1 MYRKIALILMLL
13 ASVIIPVSAYT
24 WTPISVPNLGSNMF
38 LTFNGSSSLLV
49 PGSITVT
56 FNGVNSSGLY
66 VGSLSGSCFGTL
78 KEKNNASHL
87 LLADITTSWSVNKTN
102 VYYSSGSITYD
113 ISNIRSYNLSVV
125 NNPVHN
131 ELQIGP
137 VPSSCYI
144 GVMNGFG
151 IGLAPSK
158 QPYIALSGTLYA
170 GEAFYALANVVDDAF
185 GNGTAAYGTITT
197 TVYATDGDTG
207 SILVGATLNIK
218 DVENSSWVNATSTA
232 LGIPINTLASHTLNI
247 YGSYPGVYN
256 ESYELGA
263 APGGP
268 YYLPLFQYRAA
279 PLGYVYLYVTVRD
292 ASTGLTLLNSPVT
305 AKLPTGATE
314 GTNTGSSGTASFLV
328 PNNTIIIVGASSP
341 GYTAQ
346 SMSTTTGIVNKHI
359 YVDLPRATVTTGV
372 VTPTVTDPA
381 TGQIIKPQPTKDSR
395 NNLQKD
401 SDLLNILR
409 TYGETIMLLCIIA
422 IIMGLVK
429 MMGKW

>member
-1 MYRKIALILMLL
+1 M
-13 ASVIIPVSAYT
+13 SEVTVSY
-24 WTPISVPNLGSNMF
+24 
-38 LTFNGSSSLLV
+38 
-49 PGSITVT
+49 
-56 FNGVNSSGLY
+56 
-66 VGSLSGSCFGTL
+66 
-78 KEKNNASHL
+78 
-87 LLADITTSWSVNKTN
+87 SVNTTN
-102 VYYSSGSITYD
+102 KYYSSGSITYD
-113 ISNIRSYNLSVV
+113 IYNIRSYNASTL
-125 NNPVHN
+125 NGAAYYT
-131 ELQIGP
+131 LQTSF
-137 VPSSCYI
+137 VPSTCDI
-144 GVMNGFG
+144 GVQNGFQLTG
-151 IGLAPSK
+151 PTTK
-158 QPYIALSGTLYA
+158 PQPYISLPGFLYA
-170 GEAFYALANVVDDAF
+170 GEATYALPNIIDDVF
-185 GNGTAAYGTITT
+185 GNTTASYGTTTT

-207 SILVGATLNIK
+207 NILVGATLNIK
-218 DVENSSWVNATSTA
+218 DVENNSWVNATSTMT
-232 LGIPINTLASHTLNI
+232 GIPINTLPSHTLDI

-256 ESYELGA
+256 ESSELGA
-263 APGGP
+263 TPGGP

-341 GYTAQ
+341 GYTTQ

-381 TGQIIKPQPTKDSR
+381 TGQIITPQPTQDSR
-395 NNLQKD
+395 TNLEKD